1 MLSNFL
7 CVFLSMLPGDKVVC
21 AFTLTER
28 VTLIT
33 QDEAADSSITDT
45 QAKEVHNYNALILIK
60 LQEGRGGWSLTRA
73 DLDN

>member
-1 MLSNFL
+1 
-7 CVFLSMLPGDKVVC
+7 MLPGDKVVC

-45 QAKEVHNYNALILIK
+45 QAKEVHIMP
-60 LQEGRGGWSLTRA
+60 SF
-73 DLDN
+73 